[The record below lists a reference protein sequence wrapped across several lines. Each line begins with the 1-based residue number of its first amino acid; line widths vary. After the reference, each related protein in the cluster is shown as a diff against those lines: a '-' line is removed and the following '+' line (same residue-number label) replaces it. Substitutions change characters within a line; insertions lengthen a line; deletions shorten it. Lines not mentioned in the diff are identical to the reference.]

1 MAAGIKLT
9 NLNSRLSSP
18 QEKAV
23 KGGKQAAGF
32 LTGPTRTARN
42 FQQPN
47 PLVSEFLNNNP
58 KQESFYQ
65 MFSGPEAQQAQ
76 FEIDN
81 RVGFYGNTFEGA
93 NNNQAQIFLTKY
105 YANLARSE
113 VDPEGK
119 NSTEGKGL
127 IEADRIVRPENLE
140 QLSSQPATQGGGVGD
155 QNVAGKFPSNSVA
168 VS

>member
-18 QEKAV
+18 QDKAV
-23 KGGKQAAGF
+23 KGGKQTAGL

-65 MFSGPEAQQAQ
+65 MFSGPEAEQAQ

-81 RVGFYGNTFEGA
+81 KVGFYGNTFEGE
-93 NNNQAQIFLTKY
+93 NNNQAQIFLNKY
-105 YANLARSE
+105 YSALGGDNTAQ
-113 VDPEGK
+113 
-119 NSTEGKGL
+119 GKGL
-127 IEADRIVRPENLE
+127 IEPDRIVEPNNLV

-168 VS
+168 V

>member
-81 RVGFYGNTFEGA
+81 RVGFYGNTFDGA

-105 YANLARSE
+105 YSALGGANSA
-113 VDPEGK
+113 EGK
-119 NSTEGKGL
+119 QL
-127 IEADRIVRPENLE
+127 IEPDRIVRPENLS
-140 QLSSQPATQGGGVGD
+140 QLSSQPAAGSGGVQD
-155 QNVAGKFPSNSVA
+155 PNVAGKFPSNSVA
-168 VS
+168 V

>member
-18 QEKAV
+18 QDKAV
-23 KGGKQAAGF
+23 KGGKQTAGL

-65 MFSGPEAQQAQ
+65 MFSGPEAEQAQ

-81 RVGFYGNTFEGA
+81 KVGFYGNTFEGE
-93 NNNQAQIFLTKY
+93 NNNQAQIFLNKY
-105 YANLARSE
+105 YSALGGDNTAQ
-113 VDPEGK
+113 
-119 NSTEGKGL
+119 GKGL
-127 IEADRIVRPENLE
+127 IEPDRIVEPNNLS
-140 QLSSQPATQGGGVGD
+140 QLSSQPATGGSGVGD
-155 QNVAGKFPSNSVA
+155 QNVVGKFPSNSVQ
-168 VS
+168 V

>member
-9 NLNSRLSSP
+9 NLNSRLSGP

-47 PLVSEFLNNNP
+47 PEVTEFIKNNP
-58 KQESFYQ
+58 KMDTFYE
-65 MFSGPEAQQAQ
+65 MFPTEDAERAQ

-81 RVGFYGNTFEGA
+81 RVGFYGNTFEGE
-93 NNNQAQIFLTKY
+93 NNARAQIFLSKY
-105 YANLARSE
+105 YAALGG
-113 VDPEGK
+113 P
-119 NSTEGKGL
+119 NSAQGKGL
-127 IEADRIVRPENLE
+127 IEPDRIEEPNNLL
-140 QLSSQPATQGGGVGD
+140 QLSSNPATDGSAD
-155 QNVAGKFPSNSVA
+155 SDPNVAGKSPSNSVA
-168 VS
+168 V

>member
-18 QEKAV
+18 QDKAV
-23 KGGKQAAGF
+23 KGGKQTAGL

-65 MFSGPEAQQAQ
+65 MFSTPEAEQAQ
-76 FEIDN
+76 FEIVN
-81 RVGFYGNTFEGA
+81 KVGFYGNTFEGE
-93 NNNQAQIFLTKY
+93 NNNQAQIFLNKY
-105 YANLARSE
+105 YSALGGDNTAQ
-113 VDPEGK
+113 
-119 NSTEGKGL
+119 GKGL
-127 IEADRIVRPENLE
+127 IEPDRIVEPNNLS
-140 QLSSQPATQGGGVGD
+140 QLSSQPATGGSGVGD
-155 QNVAGKFPSNSVA
+155 QNVVGKFPSNSVQ
-168 VS
+168 V

>member
-9 NLNSRLSSP
+9 NLNSRLSGP

-93 NNNQAQIFLTKY
+93 NNNQAQVFLSKY
-105 YANLARSE
+105 YSALGGGNSA
-113 VDPEGK
+113 EGK
-119 NSTEGKGL
+119 QL
-127 IEADRIVRPENLE
+127 IEPDRIVRPENLA
-140 QLSSQPATQGGGVGD
+140 QLSSQPAAGSGGVQD
-155 QNVAGKFPSNSVA
+155 PNVAGKFPSNSVA

>member
-9 NLNSRLSSP
+9 NLNSRLSGP

-81 RVGFYGNTFEGA
+81 RVGFYGNTFDGE

-105 YANLARSE
+105 YANLARTPEDLDDLIKKFVISLLKKAAAKTGNK
-113 VDPEGK
+113 VDD
-119 NSTEGKGL
+119 L
-127 IEADRIVRPENLE
+127 LVAQLE
-140 QLSSQPATQGGGVGD
+140 KALFDS
-155 QNVAGKFPSNSVA
+155 
-168 VS
+168 

>member
-81 RVGFYGNTFEGA
+81 RVGFYGNTFEGQ
-93 NNNQAQIFLTKY
+93 NNNQAQVFLSKY
-105 YANLARSE
+105 YSALGGGNSA
-113 VDPEGK
+113 EGK
-119 NSTEGKGL
+119 QL
-127 IEADRIVRPENLE
+127 IEPDRIVRPENLA
-140 QLSSQPATQGGGVGD
+140 QLSSQPATGGGGVKD
-155 QNVAGKFPSNSVA
+155 PNVAGKFPSNSVT
-168 VS
+168 V

>member
-9 NLNSRLSSP
+9 NLNSRLSGP

-47 PLVSEFLNNNP
+47 PLVTEFLKNNP
-58 KQESFYQ
+58 NQESFYQ

-81 RVGFYGNTFEGA
+81 RVGFYGNTFDGA
-93 NNNQAQIFLTKY
+93 NNNQAQVFLTKY
-105 YANLARSE
+105 YSALGGGNT
-113 VDPEGK
+113 
-119 NSTEGKGL
+119 TEAKGL
-127 IEADRIVRPENLE
+127 VEPDRIVRPENLA
-140 QLSSQPATQGGGVGD
+140 QLSSQPATGGGGVQD
-155 QNVAGKFPSNSVA
+155 PNVAGKFPSNSVA

>member
-9 NLNSRLSSP
+9 NLNSRLSGP

-23 KGGKQAAGF
+23 KGGKQPAGF

-81 RVGFYGNTFEGA
+81 RVGFYGNTFDGE

-105 YANLARSE
+105 YSALGGANSA
-113 VDPEGK
+113 EGK
-119 NSTEGKGL
+119 QL
-127 IEADRIVRPENLE
+127 IEPDRIVRPENLA
-140 QLSSQPATQGGGVGD
+140 QLSSQPAAGGGGVQD
-155 QNVAGKFPSNSVA
+155 PNVAGKFPSNSVA
-168 VS
+168 V

>member
-9 NLNSRLSSP
+9 NLNSRLSGP

-81 RVGFYGNTFEGA
+81 RVGFYGNTFDGA
-93 NNNQAQIFLTKY
+93 NNNQAQVFLTKY
-105 YANLARSE
+105 YSALGGGNSA
-113 VDPEGK
+113 EGK
-119 NSTEGKGL
+119 QL
-127 IEADRIVRPENLE
+127 IEPDRIVRPENLA
-140 QLSSQPATQGGGVGD
+140 QLSSQPAAGSGGVQD
-155 QNVAGKFPSNSVA
+155 PNVAGKFPSNSVA

>member
-9 NLNSRLSSP
+9 NLNSRLSGP

-81 RVGFYGNTFEGA
+81 RVGFY
-93 NNNQAQIFLTKY
+93 
-105 YANLARSE
+105 
-113 VDPEGK
+113 
-119 NSTEGKGL
+119 
-127 IEADRIVRPENLE
+127 
-140 QLSSQPATQGGGVGD
+140 
-155 QNVAGKFPSNSVA
+155 
-168 VS
+168 